1 MSRSGSMTSPTP
13 RSVSATRKLELPS
26 SGAGIASTVY
36 TALAADR
43 DGRQENPDRDQGDQ
57 DRPAVEDDLR
67 GQASRGLQ
75 AQVDQQVADAVREVE
90 ERHRDEDQQVELDD
104 RVAEGAGPGVVVAID
119 HRHDVE
125 RAQDALD
132 QDVHR
137 DQDRGDDAAL
147 GEEEPECEMAE
158 GGCGDSLLPSGAA
171 RHLPMNGEDTFAAH
185 RPSHTRKKPIT
196 PDATAHRAN
205 WERTIRLGETG
216 RAMSLKG
223 RIEPPRVRHG
233 KLWNSGES

>member
-13 RSVSATRKLELPS
+13 RSVSATRKLALPS
-26 SGAGIASTVY
+26 SDAGIASTVY
-36 TALAADR
+36 IGSAADR

-57 DRPAVEDDLR
+57 DRSAVEDDLR
-67 GQASRGLQ
+67 GHAPRGLQ
-75 AQVDQQVADAVREVE
+75 AQVDQQEADAVREVQ
-90 ERHRDEDQQVELDD
+90 ERHRDEDEQGELDD
-104 RVAEGAGPGVVVAID
+104 RVAEGGGPGVVVAVD

-137 DQDRGDDAAL
+137 DQDRGGDGAL
-147 GEEEPECEMAE
+147 GEEEPGDEVAE

-205 WERTIRLGETG
+205 WERTIRLDETG
-216 RAMSLKG
+216 RSMSLKC
-223 RIEPPRVRHG
+223 RIEPARLRNV
-233 KLWNSGES
+233 KL